1 MEATTY
7 LPQLLTKL
15 ILNLRVMVVMCAKF
29 QLPLLRLHAE
39 PWESMFQSAGFR
51 AQPAV
56 ITAQL
61 PLMIAVH
68 LDTLL
73 CHHE

>member
-1 MEATTY
+1 
-7 LPQLLTKL
+7 
-15 ILNLRVMVVMCAKF
+15 MVDMCAKF
-29 QLPLLRLHAE
+29 QLLILRLHSE
-39 PWESMFQSAGFR
+39 PWESVFRSAGFR

-68 LDTLL
+68 FDTLL
-73 CHHE
+73 CHHKYMCESGDGKF